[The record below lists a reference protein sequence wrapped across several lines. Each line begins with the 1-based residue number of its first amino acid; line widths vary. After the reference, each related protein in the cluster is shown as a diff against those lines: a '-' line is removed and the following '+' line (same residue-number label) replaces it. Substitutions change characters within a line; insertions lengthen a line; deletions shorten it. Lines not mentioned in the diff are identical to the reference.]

1 MNATTTRHRG
11 VLGLVGCIGL
21 VAAIGG
27 CSQPVA
33 DRAPTPDAFAQLVDT
48 YLEGPAADGYGA
60 EQVATLTS
68 ARAAGELTFEE
79 YSAAVDASLE
89 CIADAGFYV
98 ERDPI
103 DESSGYPMANYFYE
117 GPEAGNPVADECIHV
132 NSEAIEAV
140 YQLQPSSVAAANAH
154 LATQTDELGRCLGN
168 EGIEVD
174 FDGLEGDELKEAVHQ
189 ALNDV
194 LGTAADGSEPALACF
209 SALTK

>member
-1 MNATTTRHRG
+1 MTRWTSA
-11 VLGLVGCIGL
+11 GLRVTIGAVTAAVCLSGCVQSGEPDT
-21 VAAIGG
+21 
-27 CSQPVA
+27 S
-33 DRAPTPDAFAQLVDT
+33 PTGAFVELVDS
-48 YLEGPAADGYGA
+48 YLDRPGAEDYSA
-60 EQVATLTS
+60 EQVDALEA
-68 ARAAGELTFEE
+68 ARDAGELKFEA
-79 YSAAVDASLE
+79 YAAAVDASLE

-194 LGTAADGSEPALACF
+194 LGTATDGAEPALACF